1 MSRAKHTWII
11 IPTPEKASGKRL
23 GVAGRSSEATVDPGE
38 ILFSARGQ
46 VVAASKWR
54 ETYRQLFQEA
64 DKDNNGSSVPFMIF
78 MGIGIV
84 TIVFGPEMSG
94 AGTFFVVGAISSV
107 KCDTVCLGPLG
118 PLLLM
123 AR

>member
-23 GVAGRSSEATVDPGE
+23 EAAGRSSEATVDPGE

-84 TIVFGPEMSG
+84 TIVFGPEMSR
-94 AGTFFVVGAISSV
+94 AGTFFRGRSHL
-107 KCDTVCLGPLG
+107 LGEV
-118 PLLLM
+118 
-123 AR
+123 